1 MKNTRLPLV
10 TQPQGAH
17 ATRPADPGV
26 SAATEPARRV
36 RVWFG
41 RRLIFDYV
49 ADPDLARRYEEAM
62 RRRCAGLRITN
73 EPVRGT
79 TAMAEARS

>member
-1 MKNTRLPLV
+1 MDDSQYPR
-10 TQPQGAH
+10 
-17 ATRPADPGV
+17 
-26 SAATEPARRV
+26 SRRV

-49 ADPDLARRYEEAM
+49 AEPDFAQRYEEAM

-73 EPVRGT
+73 EPTRRA
-79 TAMAEARS
+79 TALGEAEL